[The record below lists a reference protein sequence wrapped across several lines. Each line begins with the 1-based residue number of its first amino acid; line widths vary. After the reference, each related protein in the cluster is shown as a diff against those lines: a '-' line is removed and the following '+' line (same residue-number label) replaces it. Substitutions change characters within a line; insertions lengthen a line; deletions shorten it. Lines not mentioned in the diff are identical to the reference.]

1 MSKYKKRQTADK
13 KTNEASY
20 IDILNT
26 GSSVFLH
33 ANAAF
38 KYVCSDLLCD
48 IFCVTKISTDW
59 KIQLSPENTCYHHEL
74 LPGVCK
80 EASLFV
86 LY

>member
-38 KYVCSDLLCD
+38 KAENKYKYVCSDLLCD
-48 IFCVTKISTDW
+48 IFA
-59 KIQLSPENTCYHHEL
+59 SPR
-74 LPGVCK
+74 
-80 EASLFV
+80 
-86 LY
+86 